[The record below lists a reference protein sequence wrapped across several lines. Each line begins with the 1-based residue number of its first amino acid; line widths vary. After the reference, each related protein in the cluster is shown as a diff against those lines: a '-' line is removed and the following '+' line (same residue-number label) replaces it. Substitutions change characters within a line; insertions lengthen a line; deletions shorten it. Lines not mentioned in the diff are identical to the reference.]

1 MRPRRLLL
9 LVLMALGAA
18 PLGAQTATD
27 SALARAR
34 QLVTEGNG
42 AAGRAL
48 VDSVLQGVKPS
59 SPEFAE
65 ALWWRATFAETTAA
79 AERDFLRLSV
89 EFALSARGADALMRL
104 GQLEVARGARETAV
118 KLFDRLVSE
127 HADSPLVTE
136 ALFWKGRTL
145 LDGGDLPRGCAAMG
159 AARARTTP
167 RDVEQRNRLEFYG
180 RRCVGVDTSSAAS
193 PAPSAGAPA
202 PRDPVREAP
211 RETPPAAEK
220 PAKPAKATTPEKRF
234 AVQVSSAST
243 RGEAEKVASRLEKK
257 GYDVRVLGDAKPF
270 RVWVGRFPTRAAAE
284 AMRKRLKAAGN
295 KAAFVVEGA

>member
-1 MRPRRLLL
+1 MRARLFLLL
-9 LVLMALGAA
+9 ALLTGAAA

-59 SPEFAE
+59 SPDYAE
-65 ALWWRATFAETTAA
+65 ALWWRATFAEATAA
-79 AERDFLRLSV
+79 AERDYLRLSV
-89 EFALSARGADALMRL
+89 EFALSARAADALMRL
-104 GQLEVARGARETAV
+104 GQLEVARGARDNAV
-118 KLFDRLVSE
+118 KHFDRLVSE

-159 AARARTTP
+159 AARARTTA
-167 RDVEQRNRLEFYG
+167 RDVEQRNRMEFYG
-180 RRCVGVDTSSAAS
+180 RRCAGVDTSAAS
-193 PAPSAGAPA
+193 PAPTASAPA
-202 PRDPVREAP
+202 REPA
-211 RETPPAAEK
+211 RETAPAAEK
-220 PAKPAKATTPEKRF
+220 PPKPAKAVTPDKRF

-243 RGEAEKVASRLEKK
+243 RSEAEKVASRLEKK
-257 GYDVRVLGDAKPF
+257 GYDVRVMGDAKPY